1 MKKTLLLRLSLGL
14 NLGLGALLLVPGFV
28 LAEDQEENAPE
39 YADVDVPAPPDL
51 PDPVESGQAL
61 APEVTIIHKDDAT
74 ITEYR
79 INGNLYK
86 VKVVPFVGRP
96 YYLIDRDGDGVME
109 GRSSIYDDII
119 VPQWVLFSW

>member
-1 MKKTLLLRLSLGL
+1 MKKSLLLKLSLGL
-14 NLGLGALLLVPGFV
+14 GAMLIAPGFV
-28 LAEDQEENAPE
+28 LAIGQEENAPE
-39 YADVDVPAPPDL
+39 YADVDVPAPPAL

-61 APEVTIIHKDDAT
+61 EPEITIIHKDDAT

-79 INGNLYK
+79 INNNLYK
-86 VKVVPFVGRP
+86 VKVVPFVGKP

>member
-1 MKKTLLLRLSLGL
+1 MKKSLLLRLSLSL
-14 NLGLGALLLVPGFV
+14 NLGLGALLLAPGFA
-28 LAEDQEENAPE
+28 LADAQKKTALE
-39 YADVDVPAPPDL
+39 YADVDIPTPPAL

-61 APEVTIIHKDDAT
+61 EPEITIIHKDDAT

-79 INGNLYK
+79 INNNLYK
-86 VKVVPFVGRP
+86 VKVVPFVGKP

>member
-1 MKKTLLLRLSLGL
+1 MKKSLLLKLSLGL
-14 NLGLGALLLVPGFV
+14 AALFIAPGFA
-28 LAEDQEENAPE
+28 LAIDQEENAPE
-39 YADVDVPAPPDL
+39 YADVDIPAPPAL

-61 APEVTIIHKDDAT
+61 EPEITIIHKDDAT

-79 INGNLYK
+79 INNNLYK
-86 VKVVPFVGRP
+86 VKVVPFVGKP

>member
-1 MKKTLLLRLSLGL
+1 MKKSLLLKLSITFGV
-14 NLGLGALLLVPGFV
+14 LLLAPGF
-28 LAEDQEENAPE
+28 AFADAQEKNATE
-39 YADVDVPAPPDL
+39 YANVDIPAPPAL

-61 APEVTIIHKDDAT
+61 EPEITIIHKDDAT

-86 VKVVPFVGRP
+86 VKVVPFIGKP

>member
-1 MKKTLLLRLSLGL
+1 MKKTLLLRLSLNL
-14 NLGLGALLLVPGFV
+14 TLGLGALLLLPGIV
-28 LAEDQEENAPE
+28 LAEGLDKNAPE
-39 YADVDVPAPPDL
+39 YADVDVPSPPDL

-61 APEVTIIHKDDAT
+61 EPEVTIIRKDDAT